1 MIWDIYNALIDDEL
15 IAEKVGYNI
24 KFYEYPEAKDI
35 KENHIIIDPVAPP
48 RPVKTADNERIIYEY
63 FYQIDVWSKNI
74 TERDEIMNR
83 ISQILKRI
91 GFGEN
96 GGIDE
101 YDKDFKIFRVA
112 KRFIGQFEKLEEVL

>member
-1 MIWDIYNALIDDEL
+1 MIWDIYYALIDDKY
-15 IAEKVGYNI
+15 INDKAGNNI

-35 KENHIIIDPVAPP
+35 KETHIVIDPLAPP
-48 RPVKTADNERIIYEY
+48 RPVKTADNERIVYEY
-63 FYQIDVWSKNI
+63 FYQIDVWSKDMS
-74 TERDEIMNR
+74 ERDEIMNR

-101 YDKDFKIFRVA
+101 YDADFAIFRQA
-112 KRFIGQFEKLEEVL
+112 KRFIGQFEEFKEV

>member
-1 MIWDIYNALIDDEL
+1 MMWDIYYALIDDDY
-15 IAEKVGYNI
+15 IKEKAGNNI

-35 KENHIIIDPVAPP
+35 KETHIVIDPVAPP
-48 RPVKTADNERIIYEY
+48 RPVKTADNERIVYEY
-63 FYQIDVWSKNI
+63 FYQIDVWSKNM

-101 YDKDFKIFRVA
+101 YDADFAIFRQA
-112 KRFIGQFEKLEEVL
+112 KRFIGQFEEFKEV

>member
-1 MIWDIYNALIDDEL
+1 MMLWDIYYALIDDKY
-15 IAEKVGYNI
+15 INDKAGNNI

-35 KENHIIIDPVAPP
+35 KETHIVIDPVAPP
-48 RPVKTADNERIIYEY
+48 RPVKTADNERIVYEY
-63 FYQIDVWSKNI
+63 FYQIDVWSKNM

-83 ISQILKRI
+83 ISRILKNLS
-91 GFGEN
+91 FGEH

-112 KRFIGQFEKLEEVL
+112 KRFIGQFEKLEEV

>member
-1 MIWDIYNALIDDEL
+1 MIWDIYYALIDDKY
-15 IAEKVGYNI
+15 INDKAGNNI

-35 KENHIIIDPVAPP
+35 KETHIVIDPLAPP
-48 RPVKTADNERIIYEY
+48 RPVKTADNERIVYEY
-63 FYQIDVWSKNI
+63 FYQIDVWSKDMS
-74 TERDEIMNR
+74 ERDEIMNR

-112 KRFIGQFEKLEEVL
+112 KRFIGQFEEFKEVL

>member
-1 MIWDIYNALIDDEL
+1 MIWDIYYALIDDKY
-15 IAEKVGYNI
+15 INDKAGNNI

-35 KENHIIIDPVAPP
+35 KETHIVIDPLAPP
-48 RPVKTADNERIIYEY
+48 RPVKTADNERIVYEY
-63 FYQIDVWSKNI
+63 FYQIDVWSKDMS
-74 TERDEIMNR
+74 ERDEIMNR

>member
-1 MIWDIYNALIDDEL
+1 MLWDIYYALIDDKY
-15 IAEKVGYNI
+15 INDKAGNNI

-35 KENHIIIDPVAPP
+35 KETHIVIDPLAPP
-48 RPVKTADNERIIYEY
+48 RPVKTADNERIVYEY
-63 FYQIDVWSKNI
+63 FYQIDVWSKDMS
-74 TERDEIMNR
+74 ERDEIMNR

-112 KRFIGQFEKLEEVL
+112 KRFIGQFEKLEEV

>member
-1 MIWDIYNALIDDEL
+1 MWDIYYALIDDDY
-15 IAEKVGYNI
+15 IKEKAGNNI

-35 KENHIIIDPVAPP
+35 KETHIVIDPLAPP
-48 RPVKTADNERIIYEY
+48 RPVKTADNERIVYEY
-63 FYQIDVWSKNI
+63 FYQIDVWSKDMS
-74 TERDEIMNR
+74 ERDEIMNR

-112 KRFIGQFEKLEEVL
+112 KRFIGQFEKLEEV

>member
-1 MIWDIYNALIDDEL
+1 MIWDIYYALIDDEL
-15 IAEKVGYNI
+15 IAEKVGNRI

-35 KENHIIIDPVAPP
+35 KETHIVIDPLAPP
-48 RPVKTADNERIIYEY
+48 RPVKTADNERIVYEY
-63 FYQIDVWSKNI
+63 FYQIDVWSKSMN
-74 TERDEIMNR
+74 ERDEIMNR

-112 KRFIGQFEKLEEVL
+112 KRFIGQFEEFKEV

>member
-1 MIWDIYNALIDDEL
+1 MMLWDIYYALIDDSY
-15 IAEKVGYNI
+15 INEKAGNNI

-35 KENHIIIDPVAPP
+35 KETHIIIDPLAPP
-48 RPVKTADNERIIYEY
+48 RPVKTADNERIVYEY
-63 FYQIDVWSKNI
+63 FYQIDVWSKNM
-74 TERDEIMNR
+74 TERDEMMKR

-101 YDKDFKIFRVA
+101 YDKDFNIFRIG
-112 KRFIGQFEKLEEVL
+112 KRFIGQFEKFEE